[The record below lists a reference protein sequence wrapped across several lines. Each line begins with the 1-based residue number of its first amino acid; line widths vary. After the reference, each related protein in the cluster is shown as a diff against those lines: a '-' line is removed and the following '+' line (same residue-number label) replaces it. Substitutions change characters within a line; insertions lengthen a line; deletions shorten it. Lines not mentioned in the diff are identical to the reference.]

1 MKKEIGHSSFKQ
13 TNWLMSSWADV
24 FILFVPVWLLWVI
37 FFSNASYFQS
47 VELPVWAWVVFVLG
61 IDVSHVWSSLFRTY
75 LVKEDFQQHRK
86 LLLLTP
92 ILALIASVLLLSFA
106 MDWFWRVMAYVAVFH
121 FIKQQFGFVALYKLK
136 VGEVRKQII
145 SDKKII
151 YLATVYPVLYWH
163 FNSTAKFNWFVRNDF
178 IPLYKLFPS
187 QDMMLQFFQVMN
199 VLYWGVIAFWLVFE
213 IKAFVKK
220 EKVSLG
226 KILWVLTTAL
236 NWWFGIVYYNSDVIF
251 SVSNVVAH
259 GIPYIALIYYY
270 NLKKEEIITKQSSS
284 LKRKIKWVIALL
296 VTILIAAL
304 IEEYF
309 WDMFIYREHI
319 AFFENIHPYRWDQLA
334 NEWGIIVG
342 VAILALPQ
350 QVHYIIDGFIWK
362 MNGKNQYL
370 KPIFKSKDES

>member
-1 MKKEIGHSSFKQ
+1 M
-13 TNWLMSSWADV
+13 
-24 FILFVPVWLLWVI
+24 
-37 FFSNASYFQS
+37 
-47 VELPVWAWVVFVLG
+47 
-61 IDVSHVWSSLFRTY
+61 
-75 LVKEDFQQHRK
+75 
-86 LLLLTP
+86 
-92 ILALIASVLLLSFA
+92 
-106 MDWFWRVMAYVAVFH
+106 
-121 FIKQQFGFVALYKLK
+121 
-136 VGEVRKQII
+136 
-145 SDKKII
+145 
-151 YLATVYPVLYWH
+151 
-163 FNSTAKFNWFVRNDF
+163 
-178 IPLYKLFPS
+178 
-187 QDMMLQFFQVMN
+187 
-199 VLYWGVIAFWLVFE
+199 
-213 IKAFVKK
+213 
-220 EKVSLG
+220 SLG

-236 NWWFGIVYYNSDVIF
+236 NWWFGIVYFNSDVIF

-350 QVHYIIDGFIWK
+350 QVHYIVDGFIWR